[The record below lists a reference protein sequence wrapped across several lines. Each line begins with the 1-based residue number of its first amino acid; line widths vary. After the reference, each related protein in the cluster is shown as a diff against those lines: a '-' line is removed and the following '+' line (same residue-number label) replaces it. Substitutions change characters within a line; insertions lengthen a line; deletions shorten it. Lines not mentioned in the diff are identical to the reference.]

1 MTGNG
6 LRAEPRLSS
15 QGKRD
20 SLPRSPGCAGTSE
33 RVRPSATIGSNGL
46 RAEPRLSSQGKRDS
60 LPRSERGVWGVWRN
74 TPQNKE

>member
-6 LRAEPRLSS
+6 LRAEPWLSS
-15 QGKRD
+15 QDKRD

-46 RAEPRLSSQGKRDS
+46 RAERDS

>member
-6 LRAEPRLSS
+6 LRAEPWPSS
-15 QGKRD
+15 QD
-20 SLPRSPGCAGTSE
+20 
-33 RVRPSATIGSNGL
+33 
-46 RAEPRLSSQGKRDS
+46 KRDS